1 MTQPVPA
8 NDAGPQ
14 DGPVTAAQQWGSTM
28 SGIMAKAK
36 AGCRHAGQIITFL
49 RGPRGPLDL
58 GTAMALSNAGLQLI
72 REMNAAG
79 VQQVSWRFDDDMPAS
94 ARLDAAERLNR
105 SFQELQAAAHRHAP
119 DRTPRRQRHRR
130 AVH

>member
-1 MTQPVPA
+1 
-8 NDAGPQ
+8 
-14 DGPVTAAQQWGSTM
+14 M
-28 SGIMAKAK
+28 SGIMDKAK
-36 AGCRHAGQIITFL
+36 AGCRHAGQIIPFL

-79 VQQVSWRFDDDMPAS
+79 VQQVSWRFDDDMSAS

-119 DRTPRRQRHRR
+119 DRTPRRQ
-130 AVH
+130 AIDALPIDAPLADAFPEDAAPDDDGDAA